1 MKLQWNAAKAA
12 KDKPTTTISF
22 SAEDLRGLGQL
33 VAAGQVMLQTS
44 CPAVARLKAAMT
56 RLQVPIPKGL

>member
-1 MKLQWNAAKAA
+1 MKLQWTAAKAA
-12 KDKPTTTISF
+12 KDQPTTTISF

-33 VAAGQVMLQTS
+33 VAAGQVVLQTS

>member
-1 MKLQWNAAKAA
+1 MKLQWTAAKAA
-12 KDKPTTTISF
+12 KDKQTTISF

>member
-1 MKLQWNAAKAA
+1 MKLRLHTVKAA
-12 KDKPTTTISF
+12 KGKRTTTISF

-33 VAAGQVMLQTS
+33 VAGGQVMLQTS

>member
-1 MKLQWNAAKAA
+1 MKLRLHAAKA
-12 KDKPTTTISF
+12 DKGKRTTTISF
-22 SAEDLRGLGQL
+22 SAEDLHVLGQL

>member
-1 MKLQWNAAKAA
+1 MKLRLHAAKA
-12 KDKPTTTISF
+12 DKGKRTTTISF
-22 SAEDLRGLGQL
+22 TAEDLTTLAQL

-44 CPAVARLKAAMT
+44 CPAVARLKAALT

>member
-1 MKLQWNAAKAA
+1 MKLQWNAAKPA
-12 KDKPTTTISF
+12 KDKPMTTISF
-22 SAEDLRGLGQL
+22 TAEDLRGLGQL